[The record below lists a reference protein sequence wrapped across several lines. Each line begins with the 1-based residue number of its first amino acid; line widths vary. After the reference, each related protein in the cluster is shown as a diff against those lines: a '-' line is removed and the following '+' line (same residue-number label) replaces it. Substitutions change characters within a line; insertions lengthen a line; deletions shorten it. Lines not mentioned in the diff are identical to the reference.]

1 MAAQWARAGC
11 TRVAGPLASALGTP
25 AAAPRSSTGNGL
37 LCGEWRLDQ
46 VFGVRR
52 LPCTMVWISDFIR
65 TYVDQQ
71 ARSGKHIHAAR
82 AAFGGVAIG
91 PLTEHKD
98 RQFRKGTQAWFAG
111 GVCQNCPAERPGGCP
126 ASTARH
132 GTPTRAAAPGLGGA
146 VSNSF
151 SDRFPVF
158 EYEPPSKV
166 RDTLQRQTT
175 MCSNSAAGSQAKTSD
190 FNVLFLPVWI
200 VLHIFRPAR
209 PATVAPLR
217 APGRSGSAAVF
228 GYGPGRRTFQATVA
242 PCWVLC
248 VALEGL
254 EAGLQEEAAPGRDRT
269 LPGEYTTSRWQPR
282 PDATGERPSHMAMS
296 DIEHA
301 ALSADHGSGLLD
313 VNHMTITCAQIDFI
327 NRGAITKADVLLT
340 ESKLKLIP
348 QPSGLAHDAMI
359 QGSDIDETKKLM
371 DVRVTHLIRNV
382 TVYINNMPELQEREC
397 INIVTT
403 RLVIFWPG
411 NDTIPVFKVLY
422 IDSTIYSDHEG
433 IQMSDI
439 VVRFYARELAREF
452 IAIGSGLDVHD
463 NYFDVTGRIPH
474 CHEDEIVDAQKLT
487 WQRMQLSVSLC
498 RENAV
503 KPMYTERTWHR
514 VPVFENDR
522 RCLLSREPHRSR
534 KTGQNAYG
542 WILGQDGRPLY
553 AVQSAR
559 IAPPA
564 SGWRKF
570 QGTPPAPEVQ
580 AFAGPAEAE
589 AAAAA
594 AACAA
599 KGLKERGN
607 ALFGARDFEGA
618 EACWTRAIDLGDRLQ
633 DEELCVALLA
643 NRAQVRLRR
652 KKWREARSQNRR
664 QTRPRLLG
672 KLVPTPWRHP
682 VTGRVS
688 ALLVAAVAPSV
699 EGDAVRA
706 ALLALVSGAGSEVDA
721 GHKAKR
727 CGSCQRRRG
736 YADAAD
742 FAERCLKAHPGHP
755 DAESLLAGVRKM
767 EAEEAPRRPQGKAP
781 AQEAGTGRDQ
791 PAGASIEQ
799 PDLGPRSTTP
809 EEKPPLHELP
819 YHKMGLPKEQVEM
832 MDKFF
837 GDMRMQK
844 ETAARAKSAEEGAQP
859 Q

>member
-1 MAAQWARAGC
+1 MVAIEELGEKAAEPAQREPAPEEA
-11 TRVAGPLASALGTP
+11 P
-25 AAAPRSSTGNGL
+25 AAAIAVSGAGLDDVNGL
-37 LCGEWRLDQ
+37 Y
-46 VFGVRR
+46 
-52 LPCTMVWISDFIR
+52 M
-65 TYVDQQ
+65 
-71 ARSGKHIHAAR
+71 
-82 AAFGGVAIG
+82 
-91 PLTEHKD
+91 
-98 RQFRKGTQAWFAG
+98 
-111 GVCQNCPAERPGGCP
+111 
-126 ASTARH
+126 
-132 GTPTRAAAPGLGGA
+132 PTG
-146 VSNSF
+146 
-151 SDRFPVF
+151 
-158 EYEPPSKV
+158 
-166 RDTLQRQTT
+166 
-175 MCSNSAAGSQAKTSD
+175 
-190 FNVLFLPVWI
+190 
-200 VLHIFRPAR
+200 
-209 PATVAPLR
+209 
-217 APGRSGSAAVF
+217 
-228 GYGPGRRTFQATVA
+228 
-242 PCWVLC
+242 
-248 VALEGL
+248 
-254 EAGLQEEAAPGRDRT
+254 
-269 LPGEYTTSRWQPR
+269 
-282 PDATGERPSHMAMS
+282 
-296 DIEHA
+296 
-301 ALSADHGSGLLD
+301 
-313 VNHMTITCAQIDFI
+313 
-327 NRGAITKADVLLT
+327 
-340 ESKLKLIP
+340 
-348 QPSGLAHDAMI
+348 
-359 QGSDIDETKKLM
+359 
-371 DVRVTHLIRNV
+371 
-382 TVYINNMPELQEREC
+382 
-397 INIVTT
+397 
-403 RLVIFWPG
+403 
-411 NDTIPVFKVLY
+411 
-422 IDSTIYSDHEG
+422 
-433 IQMSDI
+433 
-439 VVRFYARELAREF
+439 
-452 IAIGSGLDVHD
+452 
-463 NYFDVTGRIPH
+463 
-474 CHEDEIVDAQKLT
+474 
-487 WQRMQLSVSLC
+487 
-498 RENAV
+498 
-503 KPMYTERTWHR
+503 RTWHR

-652 KKWREARSQNRR
+652 KKWREARSDAEA
-664 QTRPRLLG
+664 
-672 KLVPTPWRHP
+672 
-682 VTGRVS
+682 
-688 ALLVAAVAPSV
+688 ALARFPSHDKALYRAAVAAR
-699 EGDAVRA
+699 EMG
-706 ALLALVSGAGSEVDA
+706 
-721 GHKAKR
+721 
-727 CGSCQRRRG
+727 C

-859 Q
+859 QGKSLSEARAESRATLERELAKEAAERKERLEQAEREAHEAVAGAKNWRKGEPSRFEQAASEVYAWWELTPDIRGSDCKVRCSQGGQWLTVAVRGVAIFDAELFQPVRGADTLWEVLDGTLHVTLTKAEHNKLWEQLQKVPEVVKDERGQALPETIPEPLSGAERVKLFQNLLDGDDGLPPNYDSLDRQTKQLVDAMRRHRSAKARGDESALAMAEMDLDEFGRFTI